1 MHDYFAFIGQN
12 VQIAR
17 HSAGMTQEH
26 LARELDIS
34 TSVISRLETGRTMVS
49 VVRLMEI
56 AQVLDV
62 FVGDLLREP

>member
-1 MHDYFAFIGQN
+1 MHDYYDFIGQN
-12 VQIAR
+12 VQAAR
-17 HSAGMTQEH
+17 NGAGMTQEQ

-34 TSVISRLETGRTMVS
+34 TSVISRLETGRTMVC